1 MYSDQQTS
9 KNLYGHHKGLTD
21 NADSV
26 DWNYAKYMLELLK
39 QLHVFQVVW
48 MQNLPGSP
56 LWELN
61 YISHRPQA
69 HAFETC

>member
-9 KNLYGHHKGLTD
+9 KNLYGYQKGLTD

-39 QLHVFQVVW
+39 H
-48 MQNLPGSP
+48 
-56 LWELN
+56 N
-61 YISHRPQA
+61 YNKN
-69 HAFETC
+69 